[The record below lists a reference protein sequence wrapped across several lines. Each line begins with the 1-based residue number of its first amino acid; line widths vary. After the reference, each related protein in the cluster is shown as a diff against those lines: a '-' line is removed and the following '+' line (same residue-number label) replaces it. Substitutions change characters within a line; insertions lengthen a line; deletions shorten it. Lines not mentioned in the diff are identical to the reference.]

1 MEDISKALDR
11 YNTKQDQSY
20 TEDILSVVKDL
31 KEFDEFYTT
40 CMAFLTDGDMA
51 LLDKK
56 DFQEIF
62 VMIHKE
68 LQTNPQDI
76 WRICSYLT
84 HKIHKINKSDLS
96 YDEKI
101 DTFITSI
108 LGENNI
114 SLVQEYVQKNYTN
127 SWDKQYKFLK
137 NAWDLLVKPIIVG
150 GMWTMGIVNYLGSDY
165 IDTLPSWSTNF
176 IQAFVTLSVL
186 IVVREYAK
194 YKSKK

>member
-76 WRICSYLT
+76 
-84 HKIHKINKSDLS
+84 
-96 YDEKI
+96 
-101 DTFITSI
+101 
-108 LGENNI
+108 
-114 SLVQEYVQKNYTN
+114 
-127 SWDKQYKFLK
+127 
-137 NAWDLLVKPIIVG
+137 
-150 GMWTMGIVNYLGSDY
+150 
-165 IDTLPSWSTNF
+165 
-176 IQAFVTLSVL
+176 
-186 IVVREYAK
+186 
-194 YKSKK
+194 